1 LVFLKGL
8 VKLFAQPENH
18 VKGINIMENKIEIY
32 QNNEGI
38 ILNVQLSNETVW
50 LSQEQLTHLFERDQS
65 VISRHLANVFKEGEL
80 DKESNMQKM
89 HIANSD
95 KPIWLYSLDVIISVG
110 YRVKSIRGTQFRQW
124 ATKRLKDYLIEGVAI
139 NEKRLE
145 QKNKEIQVLHDGIR
159 ILSRAIEEKA
169 IAEDF
174 GWLNQFSIGLQLLDD
189 YDHEALDAKG
199 IHLKTANY
207 PAHAEYM
214 ELVEIMRAEFNSD
227 VFGKEKDGG
236 FDSAVNTIKQGF
248 GEQDVY
254 PTLEEKAAM
263 LLYLVVKNH
272 AFVDG
277 NKRIAAACFLLFLE
291 RNSML
296 YNSAGQTIISN
307 EALAS
312 LTLFVASSKAEEME
326 TVRKLLISVLNRN
339 V

>member
-1 LVFLKGL
+1 
-8 VKLFAQPENH
+8 
-18 VKGINIMENKIEIY
+18 MENKIEIY

-189 YDHEALDAKG
+189 YDHEALDTKG
-199 IHLKTANY
+199 IHSKTANY
-207 PAHAEYM
+207 PGQAEYM
-214 ELVEIMRAEFNSD
+214 ELVELMRAEFNSD

-291 RNSML
+291 RNSLL

>member
-1 LVFLKGL
+1 MIKP
-8 VKLFAQPENH
+8 FAQLENH
-18 VKGINIMENKIEIY
+18 FKGINIMENKIEIY
-32 QNNEGI
+32 ASADGLTQLEVQFEGETFW
-38 ILNVQLSNETVW
+38 LNLNQIS
-50 LSQEQLTHLFERDQS
+50 SLFEKDKS
-65 VISRHLANVFKEGEL
+65 VISRHLKNIFTTGEL
-80 DKESNMQKM
+80 NRDSVVAKN
-89 HIANSD
+89 ATTASD
-95 KPIWLYSLDVIISVG
+95 GKTYVVEYYNLDAILSVG
-110 YRVKSIRGTQFRQW
+110 YRVNSKRGTQFRQW

-174 GWLNQFSIGLQLLDD
+174 GWLSQFSIGLQLLDD

-199 IHLKTANY
+199 IHTKTANY
-207 PAHAEYM
+207 PAQAEYM
-214 ELVEIMRAEFNSD
+214 ELVELMRAEFNSD

-263 LLYLVVKNH
+263 LLYLIVKNH

-339 V
+339 VS